1 MFRAL
6 FVAPVALA
14 TLMAAGPAHA
24 CDCDLDGAS
33 HHAAVAVPS
42 TTLIASAATGKHA
55 QVVNIAVTKEGFVP
69 AQVTVKKGQ
78 PVKLVV
84 TRKAE
89 RTCATEIVMKDFG
102 VNQPLPLDKPVTVTV
117 TPKKAGDY
125 RFACGM
131 DMIAGVLKAE

>member
-1 MFRAL
+1 MRRTL
-6 FVAPVALA
+6 FIVPAALA
-14 TLMAAGPAHA
+14 ALLIAAPA
-24 CDCDLDGAS
+24 LGAS
-33 HHAAVAVPS
+33 AKEPQ
-42 TTLIASAATGKHA
+42 T
-55 QVVNIAVTKEGFVP
+55 VNITVTKDGFVP
-69 AQVTVKKGQ
+69 EQVKVKSGQ

-84 TRKAE
+84 TRKVE

-131 DMIAGVLKAE
+131 DMIAGVLKVE

>member
-1 MFRAL
+1 MTFRASL
-6 FVAPVALA
+6 LAPVVLASLALVAP
-14 TLMAAGPAHA
+14 
-24 CDCDLDGAS
+24 
-33 HHAAVAVPS
+33 
-42 TTLIASAATGKHA
+42 ASAATREPL
-55 QVVNIAVTKEGFVP
+55 VVNVTVTSDGFVP
-69 AQVTVKKGQ
+69 ARIAVKHGQ

-84 TRKAE
+84 TRKVA

-102 VNQPLPLDKPVTVTV
+102 VNQPLPLDKTVTVTV